1 MTAKADVSFAWS
13 ISTCLKS
20 TYAVAFGK
28 DRLNQK
34 KNIVNIDM
42 CEVMMTNKI
51 NPDAMSRE
59 WNYHPELPLA
69 DPSLFKWPPDP
80 RFLGR
85 WVVRNWLTMSE
96 RVIMVLLATLCWWLF
111 YPTLE
116 SVKTFAF
123 GWVLQVWL
131 VNLCLMIGIA
141 GGLHYFF
148 YIRKEQGKRLKF
160 DHRDLARGNK
170 LWNFSN
176 QVYDNVFWSLGSGV
190 LQLTMYQVVIMWL
203 MANEYV
209 PTINLT
215 SNPILFVAGLVLL
228 PIWSAFHF
236 YWMHRLLHLPF
247 IYKHVH
253 SLHHR
258 NVNIGP
264 WSGLSMHPVEH
275 LLYLSSLLIHF
286 VFPSHPI
293 LVYFHVIYLG
303 PGAAMTHT
311 GYEDL
316 LVRDK
321 RRLALG
327 TFYHQLHHRY
337 YECNYGNQEMP
348 WDRWFGTFHDGSDD
362 GTQATRTRK
371 KTMHRNI

>member
-1 MTAKADVSFAWS
+1 
-13 ISTCLKS
+13 
-20 TYAVAFGK
+20 
-28 DRLNQK
+28 
-34 KNIVNIDM
+34 
-42 CEVMMTNKI
+42 MTNKI

-80 RFLGR
+80 RFLSR
-85 WVVRNWLTMSE
+85 WVFHNWLTMSE
-96 RVIMVLLATLCWWLF
+96 RVMMVLLATLCWWLF
-111 YPTLE
+111 YPALDA
-116 SVKTFAF
+116 VKTFAF
-123 GWVLQVWL
+123 GWVFQVWL

-148 YIRKEQGKRLKF
+148 YIRKKQGKTLKF
-160 DHRDLARGNK
+160 DHRDPARGNQ

-176 QVYDNVFWSLGSGV
+176 QVHDNMFWSLSSGV
-190 LQLTMYQVVIMWL
+190 LQLTIYQVVIMWL

-215 SNPILFVAGLVLL
+215 SNPILFIAGLVLL

>member
-1 MTAKADVSFAWS
+1 MTHDTDPKP
-13 ISTCLKS
+13 ISK
-20 TYAVAFGK
+20 
-28 DRLNQK
+28 
-34 KNIVNIDM
+34 
-42 CEVMMTNKI
+42 
-51 NPDAMSRE
+51 E
-59 WNYHPELPLA
+59 WNYHPDLPLA
-69 DPSLFKWPPDP
+69 DLSIFKWPPDP
-80 RFLGR
+80 HFLGR
-85 WVVRNWLTMSE
+85 WVLRNWLTLSE
-96 RVIMVLLATLCWWLF
+96 RVMMVVLATLCWLF
-111 YPTLE
+111 LYPSLGTAKTL
-116 SVKTFAF
+116 AF
-123 GWVLQVWL
+123 GWVFQVWL
-131 VNLCLMIGIA
+131 VNLGLMICIA
-141 GGLHYFF
+141 GGLHWFF
-148 YIRKEQGKRLKF
+148 YVWRGQGKALKF
-160 DHRDLARGNK
+160 DHREPAKGNS

-176 QVYDNVFWSLGSGV
+176 QVHDNMFWSLGSGV
-190 LQLTMYQVVIMWL
+190 LQLTMFQVVIMWL

-209 PTINLT
+209 PTISLA

-236 YWMHRLLHLPF
+236 YWVHRLLHVPF

-275 LLYLSSLLIHF
+275 LLYLSSLLIHC
-286 VFPSHPI
+286 VFPSHLI

-362 GTQATRTRK
+362 ATQTTRTRK
-371 KTMHRNI
+371 KTMQRKVF

>member
-1 MTAKADVSFAWS
+1 
-13 ISTCLKS
+13 LKS

-28 DRLNQK
+28 DLLNQK

-111 YPTLE
+111 YPALE

-176 QVYDNVFWSLGSGV
+176 QVHDNVFWSLGSGV

>member
-1 MTAKADVSFAWS
+1 MTQDTDPKP
-13 ISTCLKS
+13 ISK
-20 TYAVAFGK
+20 
-28 DRLNQK
+28 
-34 KNIVNIDM
+34 
-42 CEVMMTNKI
+42 
-51 NPDAMSRE
+51 E
-59 WNYHPELPLA
+59 WNYHPDLPLA
-69 DPSLFKWPPDP
+69 DLSIFKWPPDP
-80 RFLGR
+80 HFLGR
-85 WVVRNWLTMSE
+85 WVLRNWLTLSE
-96 RVIMVLLATLCWWLF
+96 RVMMVVLATLCWLF
-111 YPTLE
+111 LYPSLGTAKTL
-116 SVKTFAF
+116 AF
-123 GWVLQVWL
+123 GWVFQVWL
-131 VNLCLMIGIA
+131 VNLGLMICIA
-141 GGLHYFF
+141 GGLHWFF
-148 YIRKEQGKRLKF
+148 YVRRGQGKALKF
-160 DHRDLARGNK
+160 DHREPAKGNS

-176 QVYDNVFWSLGSGV
+176 QVHDNMFWSLGSGV
-190 LQLTMYQVVIMWL
+190 LQLTMFQVVIMWL

-209 PTINLT
+209 PTISLA

-236 YWMHRLLHLPF
+236 YCVHLLLHVPF

-275 LLYLSSLLIHF
+275 LLYLSSLLIHC
-286 VFPSHPI
+286 VFPSHLI
-293 LVYFHVIYLG
+293 LLYFHVIYLG

-362 GTQATRTRK
+362 ETQATRTRK
-371 KTMHRNI
+371 RTMYRNI